1 MKTSTTI
8 EQQINKMK
16 SRGIL
21 FTNEEKSK
29 ENLLDIGYFRLG
41 FYCFSIRKNLS

>member
-1 MKTSTTI
+1 
-8 EQQINKMK
+8 MK

-41 FYCFSIRKNLS
+41 FTVFHLKELILIK